1 MGERERVTVSQV
13 VWLPEALE
21 DTERLRLFLKDQN
34 PKAAIRASE
43 VLQKGAKLL
52 SSYPEAGHPM
62 HDGTNRRELFMPF
75 GSGGYIL
82 RYIVDAQF
90 VVIVRA
96 WHSKE
101 KRDAHEHL

>member
-21 DTERLRLFLKDQN
+21 DTERLRLFLEDKS
-34 PKAAIRASE
+34 PKAAARAGQ

-52 SSYPEAGHPM
+52 SSHPEAGHPM
-62 HDGTNRRELFMPF
+62 QDGTNRRDLFMPF

-82 RYIVDAQF
+82 RYIVEGQVA
-90 VVIVRA
+90 VIVRVGIA
-96 WHSKE
+96 E
-101 KRDAHEHL
+101 KSTT